1 MLNRVYQPIAKQEV
15 YPVLGFIDNTY
26 FKSLSDKN
34 TSIEDIYDYTRV
46 YENRKESVS
55 NLSLAYIEYLNKEL
69 FRILVNID
77 LGDCKN
83 LVSSQERDYI
93 KTKFKAE
100 VLSPSLDYIPQ
111 DNLCYEI
118 IPVNNDKFLVVI
130 SKGFINY
137 VTSTKENYKEFLLSC
152 LRAFDRFNCSTSAIN
167 KLYVN
172 LLLNDKYLD
181 LVKLKID

>member
-1 MLNRVYQPIAKQEV
+1 MLNRVYTPNYRVET
-15 YPVLGFIDNTY
+15 YPAIGFIDKTY

-34 TSIEDIYDYTRV
+34 TTIEDIYNSTYNSYNNNKNISDLT
-46 YENRKESVS
+46 KS
-55 NLSLAYIEYLNKEL
+55 YLNYVNKEI
-69 FRILVNID
+69 FRIVLNIFLNEGSD
-77 LGDCKN
+77 TKT
-83 LVSSQERDYI
+83 QETEYV
-93 KTKFKAE
+93 KSKFKAE
-100 VLSPSLDYIPQ
+100 VLEQECVLYPE

-118 IPVNNDKFLVVI
+118 IPVNNDKFLIVI

-152 LRAFDRFNCSTSAIN
+152 LRAFDRFNCSTSVIN

-181 LVKLKID
+181 LVKLRVE